1 MLFGSLVA
9 LGVSILIGA
18 LIPNDTLTL
27 EMLARGRP
35 DILDLFVG
43 LFAGAAAAFATARPK
58 VTAALVGVAVAAA
71 LVPPIATVGLALTE
85 GNMLVAEGASFL
97 FITNLVSIVI
107 GAAAMFYLM
116 GIQGLYQNMRSP
128 LILRRVLL
136 SMILVFGFNLC
147 TTWIPEGG
155 SY

>member
-9 LGVSILIGA
+9 LGVSIVVGA

-58 VTAALVGVAVAAA
+58 VTAALVGV
-71 LVPPIATVGLALTE
+71 
-85 GNMLVAEGASFL
+85 
-97 FITNLVSIVI
+97 
-107 GAAAMFYLM
+107 M
-116 GIQGLYQNMRSP
+116 GCGSTGPSP
-128 LILRRVLL
+128 LLQWARHRR
-136 SMILVFGFNLC
+136 
-147 TTWIPEGG
+147 
-155 SY
+155 